1 MSADVF
7 IRKRIEGPAD
17 LHLFEGVDVGG
28 IYDKTGSPAPEQP
41 ASQRAVGLPVSLI
54 GVRKS
59 FGSRVVLD
67 GIDLEVEA
75 GQFVAIV
82 GRSGGGKTTIMRLL
96 TGLDHPSAGT
106 ISIGGR
112 QVAGLQPQVRLL
124 FQDARLL
131 PWQTVISNVGIA
143 RAPRWRQTA
152 ADLLADVGLAGREND
167 WPSVLSGGQRQRVA
181 LARALVSRPGVLLL
195 DEPFGALDALT
206 RAEMHVLLTRIWQAR
221 RVTTLLITHDVAEA
235 VALADRVLVLRD
247 GRIARDTLVDL
258 PRPRGEAVAAEA
270 ARLAASILKDV

>member
-17 LHLFEGVDVGG
+17 IHLFEGIDVSG
-28 IYDKTGSPAPEQP
+28 IYDDHLAAEPKPASPAVEG
-41 ASQRAVGLPVSLI
+41 VPVSLK
-54 GVRKS
+54 GVDKA

-96 TGLDHPSAGT
+96 TGLDHPTAGAIT
-106 ISIGGR
+106 IGGR
-112 QVAGLQPQVRLL
+112 PVRGLQPAVRLL

-143 RAPRWRQTA
+143 RAPGWRQKA
-152 ADLLADVGLAGREND
+152 GDLLAEVGLKGREND

-181 LARALVSRPGVLLL
+181 LARALVSEPGLLLL

-206 RAEMHVLLTRIWQAR
+206 RAEMHVLLTRIWQER

-235 VALADRVLVLRD
+235 VALADRVLVLKD
-247 GRIARDTLVDL
+247 GKITLDEAVDL
-258 PRPRGEAVAAEA
+258 PRPRGEETAVEA
-270 ARLAASILKDV
+270 ARLHAKILKQV